1 MKTNM
6 CVTIDEEIHSWL
18 KRQPEKLSRSVNG
31 LLRTAMFADIR
42 SRAVKSGRQSTLI
55 KMVCPT
61 CEEPGNQMVRGCQCL
76 ADLVVVE

>member
-18 KRQPEKLSRSVNG
+18 KRQPEKLSRTVNRV
-31 LLRTAMFADIR
+31 LRRAMFTDIR
-42 SRAVKSGRQSTLI
+42 SRAIKSGAQSTLI

>member
-42 SRAVKSGRQSTLI
+42 SRAVKSGRQSTLVPM
-55 KMVCPT
+55 KCPT
-61 CEEPGNQMVRGCQCL
+61 CDAVGNQIARGCACL